1 MLKKVNWAVCA
12 AAILLAALEL
22 ISLAVGGAGLILAT
36 SVLPQVI
43 IAGVCISAVLLIAAW
58 WRRDDAAARPAMLA
72 VACFAVSAVI
82 WLVQV
87 FWMAGMLL

>member
-22 ISLAVGGAGLILAT
+22 ISLAVGGAGLILAA

-43 IAGVCISAVLLIAAW
+43 IAGVCISAVLIAAW

>member
-1 MLKKVNWAVCA
+1 MLKKLNWAVCII
-12 AAILLAALEL
+12 AILLAILEL
-22 ISLAVGGAGLILAT
+22 ISLMIGVAGLVLAA

-82 WLVQV
+82 WLAQV

>member
-22 ISLAVGGAGLILAT
+22 ISLAVGGAGLILAA

-43 IAGVCISAVLLIAAW
+43 IAGVCTSAVLLIAAW

>member
-22 ISLAVGGAGLILAT
+22 ISLAVGGAGLILAA
-36 SVLPQVI
+36 S
-43 IAGVCISAVLLIAAW
+43 VLLIAAW